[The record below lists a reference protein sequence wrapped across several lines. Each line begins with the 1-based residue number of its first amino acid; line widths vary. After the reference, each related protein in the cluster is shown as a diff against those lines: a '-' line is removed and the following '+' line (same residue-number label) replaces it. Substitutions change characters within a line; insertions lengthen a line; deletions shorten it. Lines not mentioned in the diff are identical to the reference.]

1 MDLKQNKNKIVFTIL
16 SIFIFMLFFYITK
29 LTPLAGDDWGYAVL
43 GRSNNP
49 FVHAFKFYFSWSGRY
64 FSELWGFIVAPR
76 KWLWNILNPIMFTTI
91 YVSIIKLIN
100 PKENK
105 ILVMFVILALMLS
118 VQNTLRIETYTW
130 IMDYLCSS
138 INDVFNI

>member
-1 MDLKQNKNKIVFTIL
+1 
-16 SIFIFMLFFYITK
+16 
-29 LTPLAGDDWGYAVL
+29 
-43 GRSNNP
+43 
-49 FVHAFKFYFSWSGRY
+49 
-64 FSELWGFIVAPR
+64 
-76 KWLWNILNPIMFTTI
+76 MFTTI

-130 IMDYLCSS
+130 IMGSTYVVPLMM
-138 INDVFNI
+138 F